1 MPRSKKKTSY
11 DSALAFTKYR
21 LGVLE
26 KEFEEASKN
35 FIWQTQQGGG
45 IKNIHMLDTIRRLNF
60 LYTDI
65 AAHYDAIRSLEVNI

>member
-1 MPRSKKKTSY
+1 MKRKKPTLNQRIS
-11 DSALAFTKYR
+11 FTKFR
-21 LGVLE
+21 LECLE

-45 IKNIHMLDTIRRLNF
+45 LKNIHMLDTIRRLNF

-65 AAHYDAIRSLEVNI
+65 AAHRDALRSLEVDI